1 MRKPSQSPNRRKK
14 IFDSFSISY
23 DMTETSKDEMT
34 ENLSPKEDAKK
45 IVEYILEQ
53 SGDGKKAPIRV
64 KSCCCR
70 PCGMD
75 MERKHQFK
83 EMRFRE
89 MFYNHEAYIIENP
102 PPSHPD
108 SPEVELPVPKTKK
121 IKK

>member
-1 MRKPSQSPNRRKK
+1 MINLQVLKYRWNSKISRTRRGLYTE
-14 IFDSFSISY
+14 IRSSSIP
-23 DMTETSKDEMT
+23 ER
-34 ENLSPKEDAKK
+34 PKEDAKK

-89 MFYNHEAYIIENP
+89 MYYDHEADLIANP
-102 PPSHPD
+102 PPSHD
-108 SPEVELPVPKTKK
+108 ESPELELPIPKTKK
-121 IKK
+121 LKK